1 MRRAT
6 LIFAVFVLSA
16 CASAPKTHHTAPTRA
31 PSLTP
36 ITRDIRDAKASV
48 GRAFKSSVRVED
60 FRSRIEF
67 KATRIL
73 ERWELKRKPKP

>member
-1 MRRAT
+1 MAG
-6 LIFAVFVLSA
+6 
-16 CASAPKTHHTAPTRA
+16 CAAPAGKHHTAPSRA
-31 PSLTP
+31 PSLAP
-36 ITRDIRDAKASV
+36 ITRDIRDAKESV

-73 ERWELKRKPKP
+73 ERWERKPKK